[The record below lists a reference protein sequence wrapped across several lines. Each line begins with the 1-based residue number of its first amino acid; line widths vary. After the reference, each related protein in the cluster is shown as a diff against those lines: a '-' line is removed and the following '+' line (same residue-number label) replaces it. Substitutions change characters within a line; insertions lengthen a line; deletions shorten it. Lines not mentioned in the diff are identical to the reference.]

1 MKTDQ
6 RASILLVAAPDFWKE
21 SDVLNILGKHWCHK
35 PLVASGTLSGSIWYW
50 AEANLAT
57 TGRRSR
63 PKPRILIDVCVD
75 RKDTFGDE

>member
-35 PLVASGTLSGSIWYW
+35 PLVASGTLSGSIWY
-50 AEANLAT
+50 
-57 TGRRSR
+57 
-63 PKPRILIDVCVD
+63 
-75 RKDTFGDE
+75 